1 MVPHAVNTCRCLQK
15 IETRKTAAAKKR
27 EQVSILRIVLEATFR
42 GSHCSLSVI
51 EEMNLQHHHTDS
63 PEFED
68 GSEVIELRI
77 VIKATCGV
85 RRAASRRRH
94 LRSMKLTV
102 NETYGQPWG
111 AWLFLQTCTGSKRGV
126 ASLQYCRLI
135 ELERFSLRRTWKHKQ
150 EKQTKSDVSTKQKN
164 GSLGE
169 EYASTS
175 QDTSK
180 NNPYYNRLYYNSS
193 YSYSSIHTSVRIGR
207 RRVGINYTPLLSVSA
222 VADSTL
228 WPVVSR
234 APQSLSL
241 RLDWHWMWLWL
252 LGTDVAWPHHLS
264 LLSRTCC
271 TLADGWAREPPAG
284 RRWHWEMCLRDVVD
298 K

>member
-63 PEFED
+63 PDFED
-68 GSEVIELRI
+68 GSGCEVIELRI

-150 EKQTKSDVSTKQKN
+150 EKQTKSDVSTKQKMEVWGKN
-164 GSLGE
+164 TRVQAKIRQRITHTITDYTIILAIVIVQFIHRSESVDGGLV
-169 EYASTS
+169 ST
-175 QDTSK
+175 T
-180 NNPYYNRLYYNSS
+180 
-193 YSYSSIHTSVRIGR
+193 
-207 RRVGINYTPLLSVSA
+207 
-222 VADSTL
+222 
-228 WPVVSR
+228 
-234 APQSLSL
+234 
-241 RLDWHWMWLWL
+241 
-252 LGTDVAWPHHLS
+252 HHFFQFQL
-264 LLSRTCC
+264 
-271 TLADGWAREPPAG
+271 
-284 RRWHWEMCLRDVVD
+284 
-298 K
+298 